1 MQDQDARDD
10 RSLPVPYQSPWQAL
24 RQDLPA
30 AAADLRLRLQELW
43 RRNREGDLST
53 PGFWPQDLAPLFWP
67 VVLVVLVLL
76 LALGVVQLKAALNPA
91 DADVDPVP
99 AVARIRTTAL
109 PEARPLMSEPEIV
122 KGAAE
127 TTPSSAQTSL
137 EEPPIQAVPVEPLP
151 LQPPKPEPVVLQVDP
166 LLNLLEQV
174 DADSA
179 APAGLL
185 LSARPVPAENAAVL
199 VVDSDLWL
207 DLPQALRRERAED
220 WWQTLQDQGYEA
232 LTLED
237 VDQHLLARPAR
248 VGGGMIMFDPLPS
261 P

>member
-1 MQDQDARDD
+1 MQDQDARDE
-10 RSLPVPYQSPWQAL
+10 RSLPAPYQSPWEAL

-30 AAADLRLRLQELW
+30 AAADLRLRVQELW

-67 VVLVVLVLL
+67 VALVVVLLL
-76 LALGVVQLKAALNPA
+76 LALGVVQLRAAVSVA
-91 DADVDPVP
+91 DPEPIP
-99 AVARIRTTAL
+99 AVERIRTTPL
-109 PEARPLMSEPEIV
+109 PEARPLMSAPEIV
-122 KGAAE
+122 PDPADPAE
-127 TTPSSAQTSL
+127 TSQPTS
-137 EEPPIQAVPVEPLP
+137 PPQAPIQAAP
-151 LQPPKPEPVVLQVDP
+151 PEPVVLDPPEPEFPVLQVDP

-199 VVDSDLWL
+199 VVDSDLWSE
-207 DLPQALRRERAED
+207 LPQALRRDRAES
-220 WWQTLQDQGYEA
+220 WWATLQDQGYDA
-232 LTLED
+232 ITLED

>member
-1 MQDQDARDD
+1 MQDQNARDE
-10 RSLPVPYQSPWQAL
+10 RSLPALYQSPWEAL

-30 AAADLRLRLQELW
+30 AAADLRLRVQELW

-67 VVLVVLVLL
+67 VSLAVVLLL
-76 LALGVVQLKAALNPA
+76 LALGVVQLRAALSGAEPE
-91 DADVDPVP
+91 PVP
-99 AVARIRTTAL
+99 TVERIRTTPL
-109 PEARPLMSEPEIV
+109 PEARPLMSAPEIV
-122 KGAAE
+122 PDAAE
-127 TTPSSAQTSL
+127 PAQTSR
-137 EEPPIQAVPVEPLP
+137 PTSPPQAPIQVSPPKPVALE
-151 LQPPKPEPVVLQVDP
+151 PPKPELPVLQVDP

-174 DADSA
+174 DADAA

-199 VVDSDLWL
+199 VVDSDLWSE
-207 DLPQALRRERAED
+207 LPQALRRDRAES
-220 WWQTLQDQGYEA
+220 WWATLQDQGYDA
-232 LTLED
+232 ITLED

>member
-1 MQDQDARDD
+1 MQDQDARNES
-10 RSLPVPYQSPWQAL
+10 SLPAPYQSPWEAL
-24 RQDLPA
+24 RQDFPA

-67 VVLVVLVLL
+67 VVLVVLLL
-76 LALGVVQLKAALNPA
+76 VLALGVVQLRSALNVA
-91 DADVDPVP
+91 DADPVP
-99 AVARIRTTAL
+99 AVERLRTTPL
-109 PEARPLMSEPEIV
+109 PEARPLMSEPEIL
-122 KGAAE
+122 KGAAQTPQSSSQPSVEE
-127 TTPSSAQTSL
+127 TPNQVVQSEPLSL
-137 EEPPIQAVPVEPLP
+137 E
-151 LQPPKPEPVVLQVDP
+151 PPKPEPMVLQVDP

-174 DADSA
+174 DSDRA

-199 VVDSDLWL
+199 VVDSGLWSDMPEAVRL
-207 DLPQALRRERAED
+207 ERSES
-220 WWQTLQDQGYEA
+220 WWQILQDQGYDA
-232 LTLED
+232 VTLED